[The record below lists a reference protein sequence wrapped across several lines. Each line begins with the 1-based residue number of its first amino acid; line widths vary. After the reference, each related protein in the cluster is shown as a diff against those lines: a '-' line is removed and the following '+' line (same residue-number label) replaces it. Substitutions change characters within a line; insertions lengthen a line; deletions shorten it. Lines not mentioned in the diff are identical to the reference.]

1 MANKSKLVQVGMSQH
16 PDSIQA
22 GAEAARQ
29 AMAGFAPAQAAG
41 WALTFCGGR
50 HDPAA
55 VWQGLQ
61 TELGQIPIIGGAAIG
76 AITNSSLSYT
86 GFECAVAVF
95 SAVLAPPTIVT
106 VEDLGQGEVLA
117 GRQLGA
123 RLREAAHEGDT
134 VLLFYDS
141 LRSGPPPVL
150 YVGSRLLDGVYQ
162 GLNGK
167 SLQLI
172 GAGTIGDYQF
182 SQSFIFDGCQGVKHA
197 AVAAV
202 LPSGVQSQTMV
213 MHGCVP
219 ASAFLEITRIQDAVV
234 YELDGRP
241 ALSVLQELLG
251 RSPDSPLPGNLSL
264 MVTLG
269 QKHGDLY
276 APYDESAYVNRLIL
290 ASNPAD
296 GSVTLFEADYAVGS
310 KVQVMSR
317 DNQLMLESVQR
328 QTGALLDSLPA
339 TKPFFAFYIDCAGR
353 TSAFSGA
360 DVEEASLIQANL
372 PPDVPLLGFYSG
384 VEIAPLMGRSRPLD
398 WTGVLALFTL

>member
-1 MANKSKLVQVGMSQH
+1 METSSKLVQVGMSQN
-16 PDSIQA
+16 PDSMQA
-22 GAEAARQ
+22 GAEAAKL
-29 AMAGFAPAQAAG
+29 ALAGFAPNQKAG
-41 WALTFCGGR
+41 WALAFCGGR

-61 TELGQIPIIGGAAIG
+61 AELGQIPIIGGAAIG
-76 AITNSSLSYT
+76 VITNNSLSYT
-86 GFECAVAVF
+86 AFECAVAVF
-95 SAVLAPPTIVT
+95 SASLPQPTILT
-106 VEDLGQGEVLA
+106 VDDLGQGEIQA
-117 GRQLGA
+117 GQQLGA

-141 LRSGPPPVL
+141 LCSGPPPVL
-150 YVGSRLLDGVYQ
+150 YVGSRLLDGIYR

-167 SLQLI
+167 SLELI

-197 AVAAV
+197 VVAAV
-202 LPSGVQSQTMV
+202 LPSLVRSQTAV

-219 ASAFLEITRIQDAVV
+219 ASAFLEITRIEDAVV

-241 ALSVLQELLG
+241 ALDVLMEMLG
-251 RSPDSPLPGNLSL
+251 GVTDDPLKHNLSL
-264 MVTLG
+264 TLTLG
-269 QKHGDLY
+269 EKHGDLY

-296 GSVTLFEADYAVGS
+296 GSVTLFEADFAVGS

-339 TKPFFAFYIDCAGR
+339 ATPFFAFYIDCAGR
-353 TSAFSGA
+353 TCAFSGA
-360 DVEEASLIQANL
+360 DMEEASLIQAKL
-372 PPDVPLLGFYSG
+372 PQDIPLLGFYSG

-398 WTGVLALFTL
+398 WTGVLTVLMV

>member
-1 MANKSKLVQVGMSQH
+1 MSQN
-16 PDSIQA
+16 PDSRQA

-29 AMAGFAPAQAAG
+29 AMAGFEPGQAAG
-41 WALTFCGGR
+41 WALAFCGGR
-50 HDPAA
+50 YDPAA

-61 TELGQIPIIGGAAIG
+61 AELGQIPIIGGAAIG
-76 AITNSSLSYT
+76 TVTNSSLSYT

-95 SAVLAPPTIVT
+95 AAAIPQPTIVT
-106 VEDLGQGEVLA
+106 VDDLGQGEIQA

-123 RLREAAHEGDT
+123 RLGEVAHDGDT

-172 GAGTIGDYQF
+172 GAGVIGDYQF

-202 LPSGVQSQTMV
+202 LPSQVRSQTTV

-219 ASAFLEITRIQDAVV
+219 ASAFLEITRIEDAVV

-241 ALSVLQELLG
+241 ALTVLQELLG
-251 RSPDSPLPGNLSL
+251 QSPDSPQQGNLSL
-264 MVTLG
+264 MLTLG
-269 QKHGDLY
+269 EKHGDLY

-328 QTGALLDSLPA
+328 QTGALLDLLPA
-339 TKPFFAFYIDCAGR
+339 TKPIFAFYIDCAGR
-353 TSAFSGA
+353 TCAFSGA
-360 DVEEASLIQANL
+360 DVEEASLIQAKL
-372 PPDVPLLGFYSG
+372 PPDIPLLGFYSG

-398 WTGVLALFTL
+398 WTGVLTLLTL

>member
-1 MANKSKLVQVGMSQH
+1 MKHDPNLVQVGMSQN
-16 PDSIQA
+16 PDPSQA
-22 GAEAARQ
+22 GTEAARL
-29 AMAGFAPAQAAG
+29 AMAGLQPGQTAG
-41 WALTFCGGR
+41 WALAFCGGQ

-61 TELGQIPIIGGAAIG
+61 AQLGQIPIIGGAAIG
-76 AITNSSLSYT
+76 AVTNNTLSYT

-95 SAVLAPPTIVT
+95 AAAIPRPTIVT
-106 VEDLGQGEVLA
+106 VDDLGQGEIRA
-117 GRQLGA
+117 GQQLGA
-123 RLREAAHEGDT
+123 RLREVAHNGDT

-150 YVGSRLLDGVYQ
+150 YVGSRLLDGLYQ

-167 SLQLI
+167 SLKLI

-202 LPSGVQSQTMV
+202 LPSMVQSQTAV

-219 ASAFLEITRIQDAVV
+219 ASAFLEITRIEDAVV

-241 ALSVLQELLG
+241 ALEVLMELQG
-251 RSPDSPLPGNLSL
+251 GAADDPLKSNLSL
-264 MVTLG
+264 TLTLG
-269 QKHGDLY
+269 EKHGDLY
-276 APYDESAYVNRLIL
+276 APYDEAAYVNRLIL
-290 ASNPAD
+290 ASNPED
-296 GSVTLFEADYAVGS
+296 GSVTLFEADFAVGT

-317 DNQLMLESVQR
+317 NNQLMLESVQQ
-328 QTGALLDSLPA
+328 QTEALLDAQSA

-353 TSAFSGA
+353 TCAFSGA
-360 DVEEASLIQANL
+360 EVEEASLIQARL
-372 PPDVPLLGFYSG
+372 APEIPLLGFYSG

-398 WTGVLALFTL
+398 WTGVLTLFRL